1 MEKLPVKANI
11 ELLPLFSCQVV
22 PDSLWPHGLQ
32 NARLPCPSLSVRVCS
47 NSCPLSQ
54 WYHPT
59 ILSSVPPSSPAL
71 NLSQHQ
77 GLFQQLGSFHQVAKV
92 LEFRLQ
98 YQSFQWGISLR
109 ISSPFPSNELI
120 SLMSKGLSRVFSNT
134 TVWKHQLFDA
144 QPTLWSNS
152 TFLPE
157 YWKGVKSFAHK
168 YNKKSSNC
176 DRGEQKRSIGNAFRI
191 KRPTT

>member
-1 MEKLPVKANI
+1 MESSPVKANI
-11 ELLPLFSCQVV
+11 ELLPLFSYQVV
-22 PDSLWPHGLQ
+22 LDSLWPHGLQ

-77 GLFQQLGSFHQVAKV
+77 GLFQRLGFFHQVAKV

-98 YQSFQWGISLR
+98 YQSLQWGISLR

-120 SLMSKGLSRVFSNT
+120 S
-134 TVWKHQLFDA
+134 
-144 QPTLWSNS
+144 
-152 TFLPE
+152 
-157 YWKGVKSFAHK
+157 
-168 YNKKSSNC
+168 
-176 DRGEQKRSIGNAFRI
+176 FRI
-191 KRPTT
+191 DWFDLLDVQGTLKSLLQHHSLKTSVLRCSTYIMVQLHISAWLLERCEIICTQIWYKKQQLW

>member
-1 MEKLPVKANI
+1 MESSPVKANI

-32 NARLPCPSLSVRVCS
+32 NARLPYPSLSVRVCS

-54 WYHPT
+54 WCHPT

-77 GLFQQLGSFHQVAKV
+77 GLFQRLGSFHQVAKV

-98 YQSFQWGISLR
+98 YQSLQWGISLR

-120 SLMSKGLSRVFSNT
+120 SFRTDWFDLLDVQGTLKSLLQHHSLKTSVLRRSTYIMV
-134 TVWKHQLFDA
+134 QLHVSA
-144 QPTLWSNS
+144 WLLERCEIICTQIWYKKQQLW
-152 TFLPE
+152 
-157 YWKGVKSFAHK
+157 
-168 YNKKSSNC
+168 
-176 DRGEQKRSIGNAFRI
+176 
-191 KRPTT
+191 